1 MELRNRSQEGSISEK
16 NNEKPTH
23 KREQSLDFDKIPK
36 TFIKNHIS
44 QCKNDDITPNEYSDF
59 IIVFDSQIGHEPT
72 FVDKLF
78 GEKKKTVDKA
88 KRKEE
93 LQLELT
99 QVYKKLIQF
108 GFKVEY
114 SQFSNTT
121 IAYFLTAPKDLIFK
135 GYQKERVEDYLG
147 GMRVNDLDK
156 LFSDSASSNSID
168 NFSPSKRLRIIH
180 NLLVLPTISGGLG
193 LSDNSENS
201 FIKEV
206 YPVHER
212 KFDKKWIKR
221 ISTKLYINDKDL
233 DTIKD
238 HSGSQIALY
247 FAFLQFYT
255 AYLIP
260 MSVIGLFVYLFVGS
274 PSYVNSFFL
283 LVWSTLFPVL
293 WKRRQKDLA
302 YRWDN
307 VNCSKVELPR
317 SAFKPD
323 EYRVDPVTEHMVPVV
338 SPLKFIQRQVKSLGY
353 VALCSLFL
361 SIVLR
366 EFYNGPYLD
375 IVAFIPSIV
384 GGVVLSNLYS
394 IYQSIAQHLT
404 LQENHPTES
413 KHAFFLTQKVFIM
426 NFLMSYY
433 PILFAAWF
441 YVPYCQVLIKWI
453 DSHLF
458 KVHEFELPG
467 LARVQQPVIYML
479 VTGQLVNHFVETGLP
494 YLLKFFNR
502 GLRNYNKKKEGENEN
517 STIIQEDGQNE
528 IVEEELD
535 DFSEDESSELDLN
548 LFQKVKTKL
557 ENEYHELQQYDIYQD
572 YCEMAVQFGH
582 IIFFGTIWPLA
593 PLACLANNW
602 LELRTDTIKILF
614 NYKRPIPKRVEDI
627 GAWMDQLNFLVWCSS
642 LINPILLYQFSK
654 TRSQL
659 PDIINFP
666 AWVILILVWEHFY
679 FFLNGLYHFVV
690 KLYPSTADTLIQ
702 QENYALKKKMMNKT
716 VDEFISQVNSPSCEV
731 DLIGS
736 PSGSGS
742 LGRTITGIQRCV
754 DKMFET
760 DKSKTN

>member
-1 MELRNRSQEGSISEK
+1 
-16 NNEKPTH
+16 
-23 KREQSLDFDKIPK
+23 
-36 TFIKNHIS
+36 
-44 QCKNDDITPNEYSDF
+44 
-59 IIVFDSQIGHEPT
+59 
-72 FVDKLF
+72 
-78 GEKKKTVDKA
+78 
-88 KRKEE
+88 
-93 LQLELT
+93 
-99 QVYKKLIQF
+99 
-108 GFKVEY
+108 
-114 SQFSNTT
+114 
-121 IAYFLTAPKDLIFK
+121 
-135 GYQKERVEDYLG
+135 
-147 GMRVNDLDK
+147 
-156 LFSDSASSNSID
+156 
-168 NFSPSKRLRIIH
+168 
-180 NLLVLPTISGGLG
+180 
-193 LSDNSENS
+193 
-201 FIKEV
+201 
-206 YPVHER
+206 
-212 KFDKKWIKR
+212 
-221 ISTKLYINDKDL
+221 L

-274 PSYVNSFFL
+274 PSYINSFFL

-338 SPLKFIQRQVKSLGY
+338 SPVKFIQRQLKSLGY

-361 SIVLR
+361 STFVAFIFVLEVVLR

-441 YVPYCQVLIKWI
+441 YVPYCKVLISWI

-458 KVHEFELPG
+458 KVNEFELPG
-467 LARVQQPVIYML
+467 LGRVQQPVIYML

-502 GLRNYNKKKEGENEN
+502 GLRNYNKKKEGENGN
-517 STIIQEDGQNE
+517 TPVIQDGQNE
-528 IVEEELD
+528 IVEEEPED
-535 DFSEDESSELDLN
+535 YSEDDSSELDLN
-548 LFQKVKTKL
+548 YFQKVKTKF

-572 YCEMAVQFGH
+572 YCEMAVQVSNAK
-582 IIFFGTIWPLA
+582 L
-593 PLACLANNW
+593 
-602 LELRTDTIKILF
+602 LF
-614 NYKRPIPKRVEDI
+614 D
-627 GAWMDQLNFLVWCSS
+627 
-642 LINPILLYQFSK
+642 
-654 TRSQL
+654 
-659 PDIINFP
+659 
-666 AWVILILVWEHFY
+666 
-679 FFLNGLYHFVV
+679 
-690 KLYPSTADTLIQ
+690 STLTL
-702 QENYALKKKMMNKT
+702 
-716 VDEFISQVNSPSCEV
+716 
-731 DLIGS
+731 
-736 PSGSGS
+736 
-742 LGRTITGIQRCV
+742 
-754 DKMFET
+754 
-760 DKSKTN
+760 